1 MWTADM
7 ETLGTKLRIAREAK
21 GLSVSE
27 LGQVTR
33 IKSQQ
38 IEGMERDDFSKIPAP
53 MYVKGFIKMCAQA
66 LDMEPDPLLALYEQQ
81 INETRPSKP
90 TVRETKV
97 LRPAPVPEPAP
108 EKVPEPGELRRRAG
122 SLRPSGSIDTPR
134 PPGPPLSER
143 FAALREKLPPLPD
156 VKFTLPETFWHREA
170 PAAGAVLLI
179 LVLLFTGIRSCSR
192 VDRSPLLDESGGIR
206 LRQPFLLEPSPVRF
220 PIPES
225 TE

>member
-1 MWTADM
+1 M

-27 LGQVTR
+27 LGQLTR

-53 MYVKGFIKMCAQA
+53 MYVKGFIKLCAQA

-97 LRPAPVPEPAP
+97 LRPAPVPEPSP

-134 PPGPPLSER
+134 SKGPPLSER
-143 FAALREKLPPLPD
+143 LAAFREKLPPMPD
-156 VKFTLPETFWHREA
+156 VRFTLPETFWHREA
-170 PAAGAVLLI
+170 PAAGAVLLVV
-179 LVLLFTGIRSCSR
+179 VLLFTGIRSCSR
-192 VDRSPLLDESGGIR
+192 ADRAPLQDEAGAVR

-220 PIPES
+220 SVPEPS
-225 TE
+225 E